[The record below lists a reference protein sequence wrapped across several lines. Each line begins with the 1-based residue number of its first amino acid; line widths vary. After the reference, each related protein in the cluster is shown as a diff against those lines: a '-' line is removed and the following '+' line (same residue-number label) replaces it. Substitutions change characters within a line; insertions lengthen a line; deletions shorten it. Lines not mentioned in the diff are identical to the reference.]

1 MAKSK
6 QEIIDELIKRGY
18 NVIDEKDIITV
29 LCDETRIS
37 VSDCMAKLR
46 EDLKE
51 LKYNASYGVRTE
63 NGKYKEV

>member
-18 NVIDEKDIITV
+18 NVIDEQGVITV
-29 LCDETRIS
+29 LCDENKLS

-46 EDLKE
+46 EE
-51 LKYNASYGVRTE
+51 LKALNYNGSYGVKAK
-63 NGKYKEV
+63 NGKYKDV

>member
-18 NVIDEKDIITV
+18 NTIDEKGIITV
-29 LCDETRIS
+29 LCDETKIS

-63 NGKYKEV
+63 NSKYKEV

>member
-18 NVIDEKDIITV
+18 KAINEKGVITV
-29 LCDETRIS
+29 LCDETKIS
-37 VSDCMAKLR
+37 VSDYMTKLR

>member
-18 NVIDEKDIITV
+18 NTIDEQGVITV
-29 LCDETRIS
+29 LCDENKLS

-46 EDLKE
+46 EE
-51 LKYNASYGVRTE
+51 LKDLNYNGSYGVKAK
-63 NGKYKEV
+63 NGKYKDV

>member
-18 NVIDEKDIITV
+18 NVIDEQDVITV
-29 LCDETRIS
+29 LCDENKLS
-37 VSDCMAKLR
+37 VSDCMTKLR

-51 LKYNASYGVRTE
+51 LKYNALYGVRTE
-63 NGKYKEV
+63 NSKHKEV

>member
-6 QEIIDELIKRGY
+6 QEIIDELIKRSY
-18 NVIDEKDIITV
+18 NVIDEQGVITV
-29 LCDETRIS
+29 LCDENKLS

-46 EDLKE
+46 EE
-51 LKYNASYGVRTE
+51 LKTLNYNGSYGVKAK

>member
-18 NVIDEKDIITV
+18 NVIDEQGVITV
-29 LCDETRIS
+29 LCDENKLS

-46 EDLKE
+46 EE
-51 LKYNASYGVRTE
+51 LKAFNYNGSYGVKAK

>member
-1 MAKSK
+1 MVKDK

-18 NVIDEKDIITV
+18 NVIDKQGVITV
-29 LCDETRIS
+29 LCDENKLN

-46 EDLKE
+46 EE
-51 LKYNASYGVRTE
+51 LKTLNYNGSYGVKAK

>member
-6 QEIIDELIKRGY
+6 QEIIDELIKCGY
-18 NVIDEKDIITV
+18 NVIDEQGVITV
-29 LCDETRIS
+29 LCDENKLSI
-37 VSDCMAKLR
+37 SDCMAKLR